1 MIEQIHQHIIEELR
15 TNTKTDIIFILT
27 AIFINFLSLA
37 INTGIAASGSQSSH
51 VVNILIFVALI
62 IVINTVVEV
71 GLMKGLQTR
80 AKLIK
85 GLIEMYKDKQ
95 VDKYYDSSLLLN
107 YRTRYVLF
115 MVAVICTGLVA
126 IIVPFVMLGR

>member
-1 MIEQIHQHIIEELR
+1 MIEQIHQHIIEELK

-37 INTGIAASGSQSSH
+37 INTGIAASGSQSTH
-51 VVNILIFVALI
+51 VVNILIFVALV

-85 GLIEMYKDKQ
+85 GLIEMYKDKG
-95 VDKYYDSSLLLN
+95 VDRYYDPSLLLN
-107 YRTRYVLF
+107 YKTRYVLF

-126 IIVPFVMLGR
+126 IIVPFVMLGK